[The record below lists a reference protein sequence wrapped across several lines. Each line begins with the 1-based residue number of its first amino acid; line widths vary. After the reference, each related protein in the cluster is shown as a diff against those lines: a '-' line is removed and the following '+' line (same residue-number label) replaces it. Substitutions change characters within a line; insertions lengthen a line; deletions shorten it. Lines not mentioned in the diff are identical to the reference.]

1 MLLIDIKDKELTQE
15 EVEMLEHPLVSGL
28 ILFTRNFYD
37 KAQIQALVKSI
48 RQRVKNR
55 CLLLS
60 TKKAVGCNAFVK
72 ALLNCRQCNLL
83 TNLPQRQS
91 KQCN

>member
-48 RQRVKNR
+48 RQRVKK
-55 CLLLS
+55 
-60 TKKAVGCNAFVK
+60 TVAYY
-72 ALLNCRQCNLL
+72 CRPRRRSGA
-83 TNLPQRQS
+83 TLP
-91 KQCN
+91 